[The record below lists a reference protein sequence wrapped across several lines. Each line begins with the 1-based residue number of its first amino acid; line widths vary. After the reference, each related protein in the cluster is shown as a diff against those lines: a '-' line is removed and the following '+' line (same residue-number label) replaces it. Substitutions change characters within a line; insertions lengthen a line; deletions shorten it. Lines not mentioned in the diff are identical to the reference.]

1 MSKQYDLQIK
11 FSVQDVPKKLPK
23 DISLCLFRVAQEAL
37 HNAMKYS
44 GVRDFTVELT
54 ATDNTVKLVLSDK
67 GAGFD
72 VQKAG
77 TKGGLGL
84 LSMHER
90 VNLVHGTL
98 SVDSVPGEGT
108 SIQVTVPLGAAERRY
123 SEDHSSPKVG
133 QGLNK
138 TR

>member
-1 MSKQYDLQIK
+1 MSKQFDLQIK
-11 FSVQDVPKKLPK
+11 FSAQDVPKQLPK

-54 ATDNTVKLVLSDK
+54 ATDNTVELVVSDE

-77 TKGGLGL
+77 TRGGLGL

-90 VNLVHGTL
+90 ANLVHGTL

-108 SIQVTVPLGAAERRY
+108 RIQVTVPFGVAERGY
-123 SEDHSSPKVG
+123 LEGHSSPKI
-133 QGLNK
+133 
-138 TR
+138 TRS

>member
-1 MSKQYDLQIK
+1 MSKQFDLQIK
-11 FSVQDVPKKLPK
+11 FSAQDVPKQLPK

-54 ATDNTVKLVLSDK
+54 ATDNTVELVLSDE

-90 VNLVHGTL
+90 ANLVHGTL

-108 SIQVTVPLGAAERRY
+108 RIRVAVPLGAAEQRY
-123 SEDHSSPKVG
+123 LEDHSSAKI
-133 QGLNK
+133 
-138 TR
+138 TRSWL

>member
-1 MSKQYDLQIK
+1 
-11 FSVQDVPKKLPK
+11 LPT

-44 GVRDFTVELT
+44 GVREFTVALTAADNTVEL
-54 ATDNTVKLVLSDK
+54 VVSDE

-90 VNLVHGTL
+90 ANLVHGIL

-108 SIQVTVPLGAAERRY
+108 RIQVIVPLGSAEWGY
-123 SEDHSSPKVG
+123 SEDRSSPKT
-133 QGLNK
+133 
-138 TR
+138 TRSWL